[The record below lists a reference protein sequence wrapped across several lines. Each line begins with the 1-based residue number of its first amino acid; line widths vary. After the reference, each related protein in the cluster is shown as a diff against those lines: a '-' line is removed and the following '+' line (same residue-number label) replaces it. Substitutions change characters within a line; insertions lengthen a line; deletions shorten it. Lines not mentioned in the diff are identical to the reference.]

1 MSLPLSIIS
10 SGLEN
15 LLDSQEMC
23 RVCGKDSFFSAC
35 SHLLSCLFYLNIKL
49 FYSDLFL
56 PPWIFFSSKWDVA
69 PIKLWVN
76 TLRPSKAR
84 GRMAAVV
91 LVLIAHVCEDL
102 FFRVAWVRS
111 VFCSGD
117 ILCQFISSHHSSEK
131 ISTAQDAHYTNVLLF
146 LPPNVVLNS
155 WSPSMKLFKVSATCF
170 VLTTVS

>member
-1 MSLPLSIIS
+1 M
-10 SGLEN
+10 
-15 LLDSQEMC
+15 LDSQEMC
-23 RVCGKDSFFSAC
+23 RVCGKDSFFLPVVTC
-35 SHLLSCLFYLNIKL
+35 SHACFTWTSSYFILISSSLLGF
-49 FYSDLFL
+49 
-56 PPWIFFSSKWDVA
+56 FFSSKWDVA

-117 ILCQFISSHHSSEK
+117 ILCQSIASHHSSEK
-131 ISTAQDAHYTNVLLF
+131 ISTAQDTHYTNVLLF

-155 WSPSMKLFKVSATCF
+155 WSPSMKLLKVSATCF
-170 VLTTVS
+170 GLTTVS